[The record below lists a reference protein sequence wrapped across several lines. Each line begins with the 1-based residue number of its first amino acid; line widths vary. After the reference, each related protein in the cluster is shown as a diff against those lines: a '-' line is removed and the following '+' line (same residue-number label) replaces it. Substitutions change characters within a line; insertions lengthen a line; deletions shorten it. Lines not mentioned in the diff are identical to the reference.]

1 MITKF
6 GVICL
11 KPMLFSH
18 ESYQD
23 SVLLRL
29 RKHYSGGVFVIAN
42 KDWPLV
48 AKFWM
53 TDLSYITTLLQ
64 DGYSAK
70 GPKPRDPASMLRS
83 YLLFLMTK
91 PEIGLTE
98 WINEMQRIPY
108 YAILSGF
115 EPGDFPGVGTFYDFF
130 KRLWAA
136 DGNHLKPKKLTKRKR
151 KPKKGKKGEKA
162 PTTTPGKLKRLVE
175 WMIRHS
181 DKKTD
186 LPSDRL
192 FHFFQSQILPFLQI
206 WVCLVT

>member
-1 MITKF
+1 MCRKTASNNLTFSKRPHNCATRDIYPLITKY
-6 GVICL
+6 GVIRL
-11 KPMLFSH
+11 KPLLISH
-18 ESYQD
+18 ETYQD

-29 RKHYSGGVFVIAN
+29 RQHYSGGVFVIAN

-48 AKFWM
+48 VKFWR

-64 DGYSAK
+64 DGYAAK
-70 GPKPRDPASMLRS
+70 GSEPRDPASMLRS

-91 PEIGLTE
+91 PEIGITE

-136 DGNHLKPKKLTKRKR
+136 SGNNFKSKIQRKRKS

-162 PTTTPGKLKRLVE
+162 PTTTPGKVKRLVQ
-175 WMIRHS
+175 WMIVN
-181 DKKTD
+181 
-186 LPSDRL
+186 LL
-192 FHFFQSQILPFLQI
+192 
-206 WVCLVT
+206 

>member
-1 MITKF
+1 MITNY
-6 GVICL
+6 GVISL
-11 KPMLFSH
+11 NLLLISH

-29 RKHYSGGVFVIAN
+29 RQHYSGGIFVIAN

-48 AKFWM
+48 LTFWR

-64 DGYSAK
+64 DDYAAK
-70 GPKPRDPASMLRS
+70 GPPPRDPASMLRS

-91 PEIGLTE
+91 REIGITE

-130 KRLWAA
+130 KRLWASS
-136 DGNHLKPKKLTKRKR
+136 GNNLKSKLRRKR
-151 KPKKGKKGEKA
+151 KSKPQKGKKGEKA
-162 PTTTPGKLKRLVE
+162 PTTTPGKVKRLVE

-181 DKKTD
+181 DKKSD

-192 FHFFQSQILPFLQI
+192 FHFFQS
-206 WVCLVT
+206 

>member
-1 MITKF
+1 MRRDLYPLIANYGMIR
-6 GVICL
+6 L
-11 KPMLFSH
+11 KPLLISH

-29 RKHYSGGVFVIAN
+29 RQHYSGGVFVIAN

-48 AKFWM
+48 VKFWR

-64 DGYSAK
+64 DDYAAK
-70 GPKPRDPASMLRS
+70 GPQPRDPASMLRS

-91 PEIGLTE
+91 PEIGITE

-136 DGNHLKPKKLTKRKR
+136 TIVTSSLPRSKSTCQCRAQGLADCNHPSIYSQPDCNSGWDSSR
-151 KPKKGKKGEKA
+151 EKYFNCYQN
-162 PTTTPGKLKRLVE
+162 
-175 WMIRHS
+175 S
-181 DKKTD
+181 
-186 LPSDRL
+186 
-192 FHFFQSQILPFLQI
+192 LPF
-206 WVCLVT
+206 